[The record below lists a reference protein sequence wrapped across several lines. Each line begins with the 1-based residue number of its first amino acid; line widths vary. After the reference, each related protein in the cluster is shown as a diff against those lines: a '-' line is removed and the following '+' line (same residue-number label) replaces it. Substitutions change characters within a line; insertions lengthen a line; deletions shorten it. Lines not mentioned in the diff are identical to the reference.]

1 MKKILSFTLAI
12 VMCLSLCA
20 CGGNGGTA
28 QSEDTTEE
36 IDKNS
41 TETYVGAWAYDTGKG
56 NVITYHFNKG
66 GIGYYEQATK
76 ENAKWEFTWEVKDGV
91 VVTTRNA
98 IGTTFLES
106 FELNDED
113 GALYQVSEGTPVG
126 PYLKK

>member
-41 TETYVGAWAYDTGKG
+41 TETYVGAWAYDTGIRKPP
-56 NVITYHFNKG
+56 TP
-66 GIGYYEQATK
+66 
-76 ENAKWEFTWEVKDGV
+76 AKSS
-91 VVTTRNA
+91 TTR
-98 IGTTFLES
+98 I
-106 FELNDED
+106 
-113 GALYQVSEGTPVG
+113 
-126 PYLKK
+126 